1 MARSITVGTVE
12 LWLTSFQERQREW
25 RGEATRSFD
34 HTLQDGRDLPKR
46 AWDGTTD
53 WLSPADE
60 AALRLA
66 IGGGPVV
73 CFGIVLVGEAVLC
86 TVDVESAPRGP
97 DVQSGAPDWTEI
109 NVTLALTFREV

>member
-1 MARSITVGTVE
+1 MARSVTVGAIE
-12 LWLTSFQERQREW
+12 LWLTAFQERAREW

-34 HTLQDGRDLPKR
+34 HTLQDGRDLPRR

-53 WLSPADE
+53 WIPLADE

-66 IGGGPVV
+66 VGSGPVV
-73 CFGIVLVGEAVLC
+73 CSGVVFAGESVLC
-86 TVDVESAPRGP
+86 TVDVENAPRGP